1 MANLFLSST
10 EKTKLNMTLSLM
22 ETLNGNKVYNSIC
35 CTSHD
40 DCKRWDCSISC
51 YCANSL
57 L

>member
-10 EKTKLNMTLSLM
+10 EKTKLNHTLSSM
-22 ETLNGNKVYNSIC
+22 EMMNGSNIYSSVC
-35 CTSHD
+35 CASHD